1 MADGLP
7 RALRLTMPGSGSH
20 GSALIAY
27 PPAIASS
34 VCPCVLGTSSPDR
47 RLFIAP
53 SLLPSA
59 GRCR

>member
-20 GSALIAY
+20 GSALIAC
-27 PPAIASS
+27 PAIASS